1 MVFNYLNQAIK
12 NNTEINARI
21 YSMNCDLL
29 IFFPKDG
36 YMSGV
41 QRGKVSQRTLKTAVK
56 IPSYL
61 FEC

>member
-29 IFFPKDG
+29 IFFPRDG
-36 YMSGV
+36 HMSV
-41 QRGKVSQRTLKTAVK
+41 LQRGGLSQRTLKASVRMS
-56 IPSYL
+56 SYL

>member
-1 MVFNYLNQAIK
+1 MNKTDNYLDK
-12 NNTEINARI
+12 HR
-21 YSMNCDLL
+21 NCDLL